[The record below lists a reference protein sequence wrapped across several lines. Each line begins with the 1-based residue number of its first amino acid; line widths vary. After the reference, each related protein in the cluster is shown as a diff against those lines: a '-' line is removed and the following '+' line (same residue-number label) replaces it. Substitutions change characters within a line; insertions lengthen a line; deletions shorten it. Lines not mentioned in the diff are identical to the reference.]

1 MRIAARL
8 FFASAALGGLLRP
21 ALADELAASS
31 LPLFAQNVQPKPQ
44 EPSIWSGLYVG
55 GEVFAISGKGVKGGF
70 GGAGFIG
77 YDHVFAND
85 VVVGVRADA
94 GYSPSLARWGAARG
108 FDFTSTNVSV
118 GYEMGGL
125 KPFVTAGV
133 ALAKPDVIGRGFTT
147 PGDVVNDLF
156 DSSANVKAYGTF
168 GAGFDYAVTDKL
180 SVSITVSAG
189 AGRGPATP

>member
-1 MRIAARL
+1 MRMAARL
-8 FFASAALGGLLRP
+8 FLASVALGGLFGP
-21 ALADELAASS
+21 AAAEELAASS
-31 LPLFAQNVQPKPQ
+31 LPLFAQNLQPKPQ

-55 GEVFAISGKGVKGGF
+55 SEVFAISGKGVKGGF

-108 FDFTSTNVSV
+108 FDFASTNVSV
-118 GYEMGGL
+118 GYEMGRF

-147 PGDVVNDLF
+147 TSDAVNDLF
-156 DSSANVKAYGTF
+156 DQASSVKAYGTF

-180 SVSITVSAG
+180 TVGVTVSAG
-189 AGRGPATP
+189 VGRGPAAP